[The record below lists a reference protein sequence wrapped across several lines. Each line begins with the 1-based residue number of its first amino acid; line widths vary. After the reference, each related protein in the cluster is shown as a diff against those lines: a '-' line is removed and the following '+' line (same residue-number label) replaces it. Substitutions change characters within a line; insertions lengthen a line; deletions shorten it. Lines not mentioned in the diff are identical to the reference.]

1 MDKIM
6 KSSPLFALGLNIIA
20 IGVTTIVGVLVY
32 SI

>member
-1 MDKIM
+1 MNNIM
-6 KSSPLFALGLNIIA
+6 RDSTLVVLGLNIIA

>member
-1 MDKIM
+1 MNKIM
-6 KSSPLFALGLNIIA
+6 RGSALFAIGLNIIA